1 MWGSSG
7 QPSEQHR
14 LGRPVHAL
22 AAVIA
27 ILAFLVFSC
36 PALASSAPTIERES
50 VSGLTEHDATL
61 EAQINTGG
69 VATRYHFRLEYGCDL
84 SGDEACPQF
93 CIVPGPCPGPVNGPV
108 DIPLPSGVLPGS
120 SQVEHVSLDLHE
132 IGVTLEPDTKYRYS
146 IEATNTTGTAESPG
160 QIFTTLSAQSGGTAP
175 PTEVVTEPA
184 EVIPGGAKL
193 KGGLNPG
200 GLPTTYYFEYLG
212 DNAVECLAGEN
223 CWPETAHAGP
233 ITGDSEQQVPPIEV
247 TGLRMGETYR
257 YRLVA
262 SNADGTVQS
271 KVATFTVG
279 FSPVITSLE
288 PAHGPTSG
296 GTTVTIH
303 GEPLENVR
311 SVHFG
316 TVEGK
321 ILHEECD
328 DECEIMPY
336 RTLVVESPPHAAG
349 TVDVTV
355 ETAQGVSVASPGDK
369 FTYGSSG
376 APTIDSESVSKIT
389 EHDATLEAQINTEG
403 LETSYQF
410 HLWAVCGGKG
420 ACQVVI
426 NYPLPSG
433 NLLGSFVDQSVSLDL
448 NTAGVTLQPGGQYFY
463 SVTATS
469 AGGTAGTAEGS
480 RSFITPEPVVQP
492 LNTTT
497 SPQPGVGQFPASAS
511 GDQSAGS
518 GGSGSGGSSSSTP
531 GMHSPGTGLGK
542 TIKLEP
548 LTNAE
553 KLAKALKQCKKEP
566 KRKRA
571 ACEKQAHQKYASVA
585 EKSRKG

>member
-1 MWGSSG
+1 MIAGSVKKSALW
-7 QPSEQHR
+7 R
-14 LGRPVHAL
+14 AFRVAL
-22 AAVIA
+22 ALSSV
-27 ILAFLVFSC
+27 LVGVVVFSSS
-36 PALASSAPTIERES
+36 ALASSAPTIESES

-61 EAQINTGG
+61 EAQINTGDA
-69 VATRYHFRLEYGCDL
+69 ATHYQLHLEYGCGI
-84 SGDEACPQF
+84 SGEFCAQF
-93 CIVPGPCPGPVNGPV
+93 CVVPGPCPGPANGPV
-108 DIPLPSGVLPGS
+108 DIPLPSGDLPGS
-120 SQVEHVSLDLHE
+120 SEVEHVSLALHE
-132 IGVTLEPDTKYRYS
+132 VGVTLEPATKYRYS
-146 IEATNTTGTAESPG
+146 IEATNTGGTAEGPG

-223 CWPETAHAGP
+223 CWPDTAHAGP

-247 TGLRMGETYR
+247 TGLRMGESYR

-288 PAHGPTSG
+288 PNHGPTSG

-303 GEPLENVR
+303 GEPLENAR

-369 FTYGSSG
+369 FTYGRSG
-376 APTIDSESVSKIT
+376 PPTIDSESVSKVT

-410 HLWAVCGGKG
+410 HLSSICGGKG
-420 ACQVVI
+420 VCMIVI

-433 NLLGSFVDQSVSLDL
+433 ILLGSFVDQRVSLDL

-463 SVTATS
+463 SVTATN
-469 AGGTAGTAEGS
+469 ADGTAGASEGG
-480 RSFITPEPVVQP
+480 RSFITPEPVAQP
-492 LNTTT
+492 LGAGLSPT
-497 SPQPGVGQFPASAS
+497 SGGGGQSPGSAS
-511 GDQSAGS
+511 GGQSAAS
-518 GGSGSGGSSSSTP
+518 GGSPSSSTP
-531 GMHSPGTGLGK
+531 GVQSPDLQVGK
-542 TIKLEP
+542 TTKLEP
-548 LTNAE
+548 FENAQ
-553 KLAKALKQCKKEP
+553 KLSKALKLC
-566 KRKRA
+566 KRKPKKQRA
-571 ACEKQAHQKYASVA
+571 TCRTQAHKRYATSGKQATTGK
-585 EKSRKG
+585 K